1 MLDAL
6 RKLIPLDSPIRVVYH
21 KLRAVIAAFAYGFP
35 ANGMVVVGVTGT
47 DGKTTTATMIA
58 KILEDAG
65 HTVGLLSTVAISIAG
80 QREVNDRKMT
90 SFDPFTMNR
99 YLRKMAK
106 AGCGYVVLETSSHA
120 IFYDRIWGVNF
131 DVAALTHISSDHLDL
146 HRTLENY
153 VRTKRRLFERING
166 SPRKPGVA
174 KVIVLNQDDTYFAE
188 FDELTA
194 DKKLTYGVQT
204 AAQVRG
210 IVREAAPTYT
220 RFSVEVANENQGV
233 LLSFGGRFHVSNA
246 LAAISVGLSQG
257 VTLQQCAQSL
267 EFFAGVPGRMEAV
280 KNAAGYNVIVDYAH
294 TENGLLQVL
303 KSARESNPG
312 HAITLVFGA
321 PGERDEAKRPKMG
334 SIAAGIADYVILT
347 DDDPG
352 AEPSNRI
359 LSQVEQGIGR
369 QEGEKY
375 WVIPDR
381 RSAIRTALYLSD
393 RSGTILITGKGC
405 EPVQLTN
412 AGRIPWSDRAV
423 VEEILHELEETPTE
437 AYPVSIRP

>member
-1 MLDAL
+1 MAPFLSVPMLDFL

-21 KLRAVIAAFAYGFP
+21 KVRAVIAAVAYGFP
-35 ANGMVVVGVTGT
+35 ANGMVVIGVTGT
-47 DGKTTTATMIA
+47 DGKTTTCTMIA
-58 KILEDAG
+58 KLLEDAG
-65 HTVGLLSTVAISIAG
+65 HTVGLLTTVAISIAG
-80 QREVNDRKMT
+80 KREVNDRKMT

-99 YLRKMAK
+99 YLRKMRQ
-106 AGCGYVVLETSSHA
+106 AGCTYVILETSSHA

-174 KVIVLNQDDTYFAE
+174 KVLVLNQDDTYFPE

-194 DKKLTYGVQT
+194 DKKITYGVET
-204 AAQVRG
+204 AAQVHAT
-210 IVREAAPTYT
+210 VREAAPAYT
-220 RFSVEVANENQGV
+220 RFTVEVANENVAV
-233 LLSFGGRFHVSNA
+233 LLPFGGRFHVSNA
-246 LAAISVGLSQG
+246 LAAIAVGLSQG
-257 VTLQQCAQSL
+257 LSLQQCSSSL
-267 EFFAGVPGRMEAV
+267 EFFAGVPGRMESI

-303 KSARESNPG
+303 KSARESNPD
-312 HAITLVFGA
+312 HAIFLVFGA
-321 PGERDEAKRPKMG
+321 PGERDEGKRPKMG

-352 AEPSNRI
+352 TEPSNRI
-359 LSQVEQGIGR
+359 ISQVAEGIDR
-369 QEGEKY
+369 REGERY

-381 RSAIRTALYLSD
+381 RSAIRTAIYLAD
-393 RSGTILITGKGC
+393 RVDTVLITGKGS

-412 AGRIPWSDRAV
+412 AGRIPWSDRGVA
-423 VEEILHELEETPTE
+423 EEILHELEEQR
-437 AYPVSIRP
+437 A